1 MNDDSKSTKSWGNA
15 ALEQDMWDNHYGASH
30 AQFRTPVR
38 DGVARVLDV
47 DKHLRRIFSEA
58 SSFSTGSEIICGCCG
73 LCVSEG
79 QRKVF
84 HNGFGTSEQV
94 KRCWCVC
101 CYRKMLTDP
110 GILSEMVTNRSFSWG
125 MEVALAETVTVN
137 GLLANCTWPEGGLCL
152 HWAGDVNNDGYGLVV
167 IGGVELFAHRVS
179 FIASGRV
186 LMPGNEVRHVCDRYS
201 NNVDVPDRRCIK
213 PRHLWAGSHGQNMRD
228 RPGMNGSGDSTEQE

>member
-1 MNDDSKSTKSWGNA
+1 MSDDSKSQKSWGNA
-15 ALEQDMWDNHYGASH
+15 ALEQNMWDNHYGASH
-30 AQFRTPVR
+30 AQFRMPVR

-47 DKHLRRIFSEA
+47 DKHLRRIFMEG
-58 SSFSTGSEIICGCCG
+58 SSPSAGSEIVCGCCG
-73 LCVSEG
+73 LCVAEG

-84 HNGFGTSEQV
+84 HNGFGTSGLV

-101 CYRKMLTDP
+101 CYRMMLNDP
-110 GILSEMVTNRSFSWG
+110 GILSEMISNRSFTWG
-125 MEVALAETVTVN
+125 MEVALAITVSVEELM
-137 GLLANCTWPEGGLCL
+137 GKCTFPSGCECHL
-152 HWAGDVNNDGYGLVV
+152 WAGDVNNDGYGLVV

-201 NNVDVPDRRCIK
+201 NNVDVPDRRCIT

>member
-1 MNDDSKSTKSWGNA
+1 MNDDSKSTKSWGNE
-15 ALEQDMWDNHYGASH
+15 ALEPYMWDNHYGDSH
-30 AQFRTPVR
+30 AQFRMPVR

-47 DKHLRRIFSEA
+47 DRHLRRIFYEG
-58 SSFSTGSEIICGCCG
+58 SSFSARSEIVCGCCG
-73 LCVSEG
+73 LCVPDG

-137 GLLANCTWPEGGLCL
+137 ELLANCTWPEGGLCL

-179 FIASGRV
+179 FIASGKI
-186 LMPGNEVRHVCDRYS
+186 LMPGNEVRHVCHLKDA
-201 NNVDVPDRRCIK
+201 NIAVPDRRCIT
-213 PRHLWAGSHGQNMRD
+213 PNHLRSGTHAQNMRD
-228 RPGMNGSGDSTEQE
+228 